1 MKKKLAISILVS
13 GRSETTEKCM
23 ESIKPLLEAVDS
35 ELILVDTGCDE
46 NMRNMLQTYTSQ
58 IISFTWCNDFAKAR
72 NVGLEQSNAEW
83 FMFMD
88 DDEWF
93 EDVTPL
99 ITFFQDDICKDYDQA
114 VYKVRNYSDYAGSR
128 YVEEWVSRIIRVEKD
143 TCFTGKVHEVLG
155 PARGKCAKL
164 DAFVHHY
171 GYVHVDSDVLEK
183 KVKRNAPLLLDMIAE
198 EPNNLRWRI
207 QLIQEYGSIKDY
219 ENMQIEAQ
227 KAIEYI
233 KAVDKRF
240 INQCRTVFETAI
252 LYALWETN
260 CKEEAYGFAKEAL
273 KDKRNTMHGNVALSY
288 YVAKAEEDMLQS
300 QVGLYTEKGMTYAG
314 IFLEYYDAWK
324 EEEISEQESI
334 IEQSLLFVKDVTTE
348 AKYREM
354 LRLYGVQCARKMK
367 ENNGT
372 VSVEEIIMSK
382 RQEQLNCLLHDMMY
396 MNADF
401 FHLPEDVWQMAD
413 AGILDME
420 AEWLSLE
427 ISQWEAALELLK
439 RRGVIALEQAKQT
452 LEKYQTCE
460 NLRYAYFKKE
470 YVSVLIKLE
479 STTESY
485 EQLVT
490 RFFDFMQGTLEY
502 YLWIYRDEA
511 FEGEMEMLPADAKA
525 AVALNNMFSREQEDW
540 EGKLADLRDCARFC
554 PALGKNI
561 KRLATMIGELM
572 EQQRN
577 EKANAANEE
586 LLQMVELMK
595 VKIHELIAQGL
606 YEDALSVVKQIRAI
620 VPSDEELIQLEKEMV

>member
-1 MKKKLAISILVS
+1 
-13 GRSETTEKCM
+13 M

-46 NMRNMLQTYTSQ
+46 TMREMLQTYTSQ

-183 KVKRNAPLLLDMIAE
+183 KVKRNVPLLLDMIVE

-219 ENMQIEAQ
+219 ENMQIEAK
-227 KAIEYI
+227 KAIDYI
-233 KAVDKRF
+233 AAIDKRF

-252 LYALWETN
+252 LYALWEIN
-260 CKEEAYGFAKEAL
+260 CKEEAYDFAKEAL
-273 KDKRNTMHGNVALSY
+273 KDKRNTTQGNAALSY
-288 YVAKAEEDMLQS
+288 YAAKTEADMLREGE
-300 QVGLYTEKGMTYAG
+300 VGVYANA
-314 IFLEYYDAWK
+314 FLEYYEAWQQ
-324 EEEISEQESI
+324 EDTSEQESI

-348 AKYREM
+348 VQYREI
-354 LRLYGVQCARKMK
+354 LRLYGVQCARKIQS
-367 ENNGT
+367 G
-372 VSVEEIIMSK
+372 VDSVEGIVAPQ
-382 RQEQLNCLLHDMMY
+382 RQQQLTCLLHDMMY

-401 FHLPEDVWQMAD
+401 FQLATDVWEMAD
-413 AGILDME
+413 AGILDVE

-439 RRGVIALEQAKQT
+439 RRGIVALEQAKQYMD
-452 LEKYQTCE
+452 KYKTYE
-460 NLRYAYFKKE
+460 NIRYAYFKKE
-470 YVSVLIKLE
+470 YVSIFMKLE
-479 STTESY
+479 SATETY

-525 AVALNNMFSREQEDW
+525 AVALNNMFAREQEDW
-540 EGKLADLRDCARFC
+540 EGKMADLRECARFY
-554 PALGKNI
+554 PVLGSNI
-561 KRLATMIGELM
+561 KRLAAMIGELM

-577 EKANAANEE
+577 QKANAANEE

-595 VKIHELIAQGL
+595 VKIHELIEQGL
-606 YEDALSVVKQIRAI
+606 YEEALSVVRQVRTLVPGDKELVQI
-620 VPSDEELIQLEKEMV
+620 EETFKTQ

>member
-1 MKKKLAISILVS
+1 MKQKKLAISILVS

-23 ESIKPLLEAVDS
+23 ESIKPLLEAIDS

-46 NMRNMLQTYTSQ
+46 VLREMLQAYTSQ
-58 IISFTWCNDFAKAR
+58 IIPFTWCDDFAKAR
-72 NVGLEQSNAEW
+72 NVGLEQANAEW

-99 ITFFQDDICKDYDQA
+99 INFFQEDVCKDYDQA
-114 VYKVRNYSDYAGSR
+114 VYKVRNYSDYAGTC
-128 YVEEWVSRIIRVEKD
+128 YVDEWVSRIIRVEKD

-183 KVKRNAPLLLDMIAE
+183 KVKRNAPLLLDMIAS

-219 ENMQIEAQ
+219 EKMQIEAK

-233 KAVDKRF
+233 ATIDKQF
-240 INQCRTVFETAI
+240 INQCRTIFETAI
-252 LYALWETN
+252 LYALWGTN
-260 CKEEAYGFAKEAL
+260 RKEEVFEFAKEAL
-273 KDKRNTMHGNVALSY
+273 KDSRNTIQGNVALSY
-288 YVAKAEEDMLQS
+288 YAAKASKDVLG
-300 QVGLYTEKGMTYAG
+300 VGEVATYVNA
-314 IFLEYYDAWK
+314 FLEYYDTWK
-324 EEEISEQESI
+324 QEDTSEQESI

-348 AKYREM
+348 AQYREI
-354 LRLYGVQCARKMK
+354 LRLHGVQCARKIQAAK
-367 ENNGT
+367 VG
-372 VSVEEIIMSK
+372 VSVEEIITSK
-382 RQEQLNCLLHDMMY
+382 RQAQLMSLLRDMMY

-401 FHLPEDVWQMAD
+401 FQLAEDVWEMAD
-413 AGILDME
+413 AGILDIE

-427 ISQWEAALELLK
+427 ISQWEAAVELLK
-439 RRGVIALEQAKQT
+439 RRGIVAFEQVKQCV
-452 LEKYQTCE
+452 EKYQNCE
-460 NLRYAYFKKE
+460 NIRYAYLKKE
-470 YVSVLIKLE
+470 YVSVLMKLE
-479 STTESY
+479 STTETY
-485 EQLVT
+485 EQLVK

-502 YLWIYRDEA
+502 YLWLYRDEA
-511 FEGEMEMLPADAKA
+511 FEGEMEMIPADAKA

-540 EGKLADLRDCARFC
+540 EGKLADLRDCARFY
-554 PALGKNI
+554 PVLGNNI
-561 KRLATMIGELM
+561 KRLATMIGEFM

-577 EKANAANEE
+577 QKASAANEE

-595 VKIHELIAQGL
+595 VKIRELIAQGL
-606 YEDALSVVKQIRAI
+606 YEEALSVVKQIRAI
-620 VPSDEELIQLEKEMV
+620 VPSDEELIQIENEIV